1 MQTHIL
7 DLPSATRQIPC
18 HVGENLWQPLREH
31 LKTQFPKHAVYAIA
45 DSQVAEI
52 YAPEAEQQL
61 AAHPEFRGLLQFPA
75 GEQSKCRAQKDAL
88 EDALLA
94 QKAGRDTVLVAFGGG
109 VTGDLVGYVA
119 ATLHRGVP
127 LVHLPTTLLAMVDSS
142 IGGKTGINHPAGK
155 NLIGAFYQPD
165 SIFCDVRFLKTLS
178 KVEFLSGM
186 AEVIKYAVIM
196 DDELWH
202 WLESEQQQILGGD
215 LPTLTKI
222 ISRCAQ
228 DKINVAAA
236 DEKESGLRGILNFG
250 HTVGHAVEKLS
261 NFSVPHGF
269 AVATGMVVAARLSV
283 RLLNY
288 PADREQRLFNLLR
301 NIGLLTVDL
310 ADYSFD
316 AIWDCI
322 LSDKKSRQQA
332 PRFSLMNADN
342 QPELLYPI
350 QKRELEDVLK
360 HA

>member
-31 LKTQFPKHAVYAIA
+31 LKTQFPKHAVYVIA

-61 AAHPEFRGLLQFPA
+61 AAHPGFRGLLQFPA

-178 KVEFLSGM
+178 TVEFLSGM

-196 DDELWH
+196 DDELCTGWKANSSRFWTAICPH
-202 WLESEQQQILGGD
+202 LLKLFPAVRRTKLLL
-215 LPTLTKI
+215 LPPTKKNPDCAEFS
-222 ISRCAQ
+222 ISGTR
-228 DKINVAAA
+228 
-236 DEKESGLRGILNFG
+236 SGMLWKN
-250 HTVGHAVEKLS
+250 
-261 NFSVPHGF
+261 
-269 AVATGMVVAARLSV
+269 
-283 RLLNY
+283 
-288 PADREQRLFNLLR
+288 
-301 NIGLLTVDL
+301 
-310 ADYSFD
+310 
-316 AIWDCI
+316 
-322 LSDKKSRQQA
+322 
-332 PRFSLMNADN
+332 
-342 QPELLYPI
+342 
-350 QKRELEDVLK
+350 
-360 HA
+360 